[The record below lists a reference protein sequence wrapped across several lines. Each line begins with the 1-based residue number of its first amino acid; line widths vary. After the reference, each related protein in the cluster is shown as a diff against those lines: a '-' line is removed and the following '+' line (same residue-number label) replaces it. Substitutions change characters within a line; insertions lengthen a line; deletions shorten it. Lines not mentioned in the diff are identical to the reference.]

1 MLPCTSFSFVLV
13 CPLAVTNTLGVD
25 LRGRNCQQ
33 RKVEIPELRDKLI
46 ILTMN
51 LLIQEKN
58 KTFNNY
64 ALLLDSFGS
73 DTKIGHGFSNENVFL
88 VIYLIKT
95 ILTILLDTTTVTY
108 SISVNLLFHQESQIV
123 MPRAIRPIKL
133 RVLGSAQE
141 SWKEWCFLR
150 MYAYQQCSSSKPNPL
165 CRLSL
170 SYKMPF

>member
-1 MLPCTSFSFVLV
+1 
-13 CPLAVTNTLGVD
+13 
-25 LRGRNCQQ
+25 
-33 RKVEIPELRDKLI
+33 
-46 ILTMN
+46 MN

-170 SYKMPF
+170 SYKMPFWNPALSLLSHVLPTSCAGMYFCSYFTDIQTEAQT